1 MQLRSSIN
9 ETNQHALL
17 KEEVYAGP
25 HTTVDNHKRYETP
38 IHTDGK

>member
-17 KEEVYAGP
+17 KEVYAGP